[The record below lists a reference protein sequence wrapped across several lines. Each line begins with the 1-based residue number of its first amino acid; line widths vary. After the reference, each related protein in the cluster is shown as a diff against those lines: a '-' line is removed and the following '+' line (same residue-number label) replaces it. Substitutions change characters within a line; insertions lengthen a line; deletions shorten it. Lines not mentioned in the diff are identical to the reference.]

1 MIHETAVVHPT
12 AEVAD
17 SVEIGPYSI
26 IGEQVKIGEGT
37 QIGSH
42 VFIDKWTHIGK
53 GCQIYQYAS
62 LGAAPQ
68 HLRYNGEE
76 TYVIIG
82 DNNIIREYVTIH
94 RGTPFGNGKT
104 VLGNENFIMAYAH
117 VAHDCILGNRIVMA
131 SYAALGGHVEIGDH
145 AIIGGIVAIHQFVRI
160 GTYAFVGGA
169 TALTR
174 DIPPYVTASGMKV
187 KFYGINVVNLQ
198 RNNIPAEVITGLR
211 KAYKVLFRSHLTM
224 EEAIKKV
231 QEDPV
236 YALPEVKHM
245 IDFIQGSKRGIT
257 RR

>member
-1 MIHETAVVHPT
+1 MIHETAMVHPT

-17 SVEIGPYSI
+17 DVEIGPYSV
-26 IGEQVKIGEGT
+26 IGEHVKIGEGT

-42 VFIDKWTHIGK
+42 VVIDKWTHIGK
-53 GCQIYQYAS
+53 RCQIYPYAS

-68 HLRYNGEE
+68 HMRYNGEE

-94 RGTPFGNGKT
+94 RGTSFGNGKT
-104 VLGNENFIMAYAH
+104 VLGDENFIMAYAH
-117 VAHDCILGNRIVMA
+117 VAHDCILGNRVVMA
-131 SYAALGGHVEIGDH
+131 SYVALGGHVEIGDH

-198 RNNIPAEVITGLR
+198 RNKVPEEVISGLR
-211 KAYKVLFRSHLTM
+211 KAYRVLFRSHLTM
-224 EEAIKKV
+224 EEAVKKV
-231 QEDPV
+231 HEDPV
-236 YALPEVKHM
+236 YALPEVRHM
-245 IDFIQGSKRGIT
+245 VDFIQGTKRGVT

>member
-17 SVEIGPYSI
+17 GVEIGPYSI
-26 IGEQVKIGEGT
+26 IGEHVTIGEGT
-37 QIGSH
+37 RIGPH
-42 VFIDKWTHIGK
+42 VLIDKWTVIGT

-62 LGAAPQ
+62 LGAPPQ
-68 HLRYNGEE
+68 HMRYNGEE
-76 TYVIIG
+76 TYVIVG

-117 VAHDCILGNRIVMA
+117 VAHDCIIGNRVVMA

-187 KFYGINVVNLQ
+187 KLYGINVVNLQ
-198 RNNIPAEVITGLR
+198 RNNVPEEVIKGLR
-211 KAYKVLFRSHLTM
+211 RAYKVLFRSHHTM
-224 EEAIKKV
+224 EEAIQNV
-231 QEDPV
+231 QEDPI

-245 IDFIQGSKRGIT
+245 LEFIKGTKRGIT

>member
-1 MIHETAVVHPT
+1 MVHPT

-17 SVEIGPYSI
+17 GVEIGPYSI
-26 IGEQVKIGEGT
+26 IGEHVTIGAGT
-37 QIGSH
+37 RIGPH
-42 VFIDKWTHIGK
+42 VCIDKWTVIGK

-82 DNNIIREYVTIH
+82 DNNIIREYVTVH

-104 VLGNENFIMAYAH
+104 VLGDENFIMAYAH
-117 VAHDCILGNRIVMA
+117 VAHDCIIGNRVVMA

-145 AIIGGIVAIHQFVRI
+145 AVIGGIVAIHQFVRI

-169 TALTR
+169 SALTM

-187 KFYGINVVNLQ
+187 KIYGINVVNLQ
-198 RNNIPAEVITGLR
+198 RNNVPEEVIKGLR
-211 KAYKVLFRSHLTM
+211 RAYKILFRSHLTM
-224 EEAIKKV
+224 EESIQKV
-231 QEDPV
+231 HEDPI
-236 YALPEVKHM
+236 YALPEVRHM
-245 IDFIQGSKRGIT
+245 VEFIKGTKRGVT

>member
-1 MIHETAVVHPT
+1 MIHETALVHPT

-17 SVEIGPYSI
+17 GVEIGPYSI
-26 IGEQVKIGEGT
+26 IGEDVKIGEGT

-53 GCQIYQYAS
+53 RCQIYQYAS

-68 HLRYNGEE
+68 HMRYNGEE

-104 VLGNENFIMAYAH
+104 VLGDENFIMAYAH

-131 SYAALGGHVEIGDH
+131 SYAALGGHVEIGNH

-174 DIPPYVTASGMKV
+174 DIPPYITASGMKV

-224 EEAIKKV
+224 EEAIKHV
-231 QEDPV
+231 HEDPI
-236 YALPEVKHM
+236 YAIPEVKHM
-245 IDFIQGSKRGIT
+245 VEFIRESKRGVT

>member
-1 MIHETAVVHPT
+1 MIHETALVHPT

-17 SVEIGPYSI
+17 DVAIGPYSI
-26 IGEQVKIGEGT
+26 IGEHVKIGEGT

-82 DNNIIREYVTIH
+82 NNNIIREYVTIH

-104 VLGNENFIMAYAH
+104 VLGDENFIMAYAH
-117 VAHDCILGNRIVMA
+117 VAHDCILGNRVVMA

-198 RNNIPAEVITGLR
+198 RNNVPAEIITGLR

-224 EEAIKKV
+224 EEAVKKV
-231 QEDPV
+231 HEDPI

-245 IDFIQGSKRGIT
+245 VDFIKETKRGVT

>member
-17 SVEIGPYSI
+17 SVAIGPYSI
-26 IGEQVKIGEGT
+26 IGEHVKIGEGT
-37 QIGSH
+37 QISSH
-42 VFIDKWTHIGK
+42 VVIDKWTHIGK
-53 GCQIYQYAS
+53 GCQIYPYAS

-68 HLRYNGEE
+68 HLKYNGEE
-76 TYVIIG
+76 TYVIVG

-104 VLGNENFIMAYAH
+104 VLGDENFIMAYAH
-117 VAHDCILGNRIVMA
+117 VAHDCTVGNRVVIA
-131 SYAALGGHVEIGDH
+131 SYVALGGHVEIGDH

-174 DIPPYVTASGMKV
+174 DIPPYITASGMKV

-198 RNNIPAEVITGLR
+198 RNNVPEEVIKGLR

-231 QEDPV
+231 HEDPV

-245 IDFIQGSKRGIT
+245 MDFIQGTKRGVT

>member
-1 MIHETAVVHPT
+1 MIHETAMVHPM

-17 SVEIGPYSI
+17 DVEIGPYSI
-26 IGEQVKIGEGT
+26 IGEKVKIGKGT
-37 QIGSH
+37 SIGPH
-42 VFIDKWTHIGK
+42 CVIDKWTVIGT
-53 GCQIYQYAS
+53 GCQIYQFAS
-62 LGAAPQ
+62 LGAPPQ
-68 HLRYNGEE
+68 HMRYKGEE
-76 TYVIIG
+76 TSVIIG
-82 DNNIIREYVTIH
+82 NNNIIREFVTIH

-104 VLGNENFIMAYAH
+104 VLGDENFVMAYAH
-117 VAHDCILGNRIVMA
+117 VAHDCTLGNRIIMA
-131 SYAALGGHVEIGDH
+131 SYAALGGHVEIGDY
-145 AIIGGIVAIHQFVRI
+145 AIIGGIVAIHQYVRI

-198 RNNIPAEVITGLR
+198 RHKIPEEIIAGLR

-236 YALPEVKHM
+236 YALSEVRHM
-245 IDFIQGSKRGIT
+245 LDFIKGSKRGVT

>member
-1 MIHETAVVHPT
+1 MIHETALVHPT

-17 SVEIGPYSI
+17 GVEIGPYSI
-26 IGEQVKIGEGT
+26 IGEHVKIGEGT

-42 VFIDKWTHIGK
+42 VFIDKWTHLGK

-76 TYVIIG
+76 TYVIVG

-104 VLGNENFIMAYAH
+104 VLGDENFIMAYAH
-117 VAHDCILGNRIVMA
+117 VAHDCTLGNRIVMA

-198 RNNIPAEVITGLR
+198 RNNVPAEVITGLR

-231 QEDPV
+231 HEDPI

-245 IDFIQGSKRGIT
+245 VDFIQGTKRGVT